1 MSPLPTTIK
10 PPATITLRNITLNR
24 TTVARTLVSAAS
36 RLVSTLLLPLLLLTS
51 AHAADSN
58 DVILQA
64 MRAELDRARDLK
76 FANLESPY
84 YVEANVDDITTYTAV
99 ATLGGLLSANHGRFR
114 SPRVEVR
121 VGSYK
126 FDNTNYIGSGYT
138 YGSNYDVD
146 RMPLEDN
153 LQLLRRYLW
162 LAIDRAYKSAVESI
176 SRKRAALKNVS
187 IGEQPDDFEKADALR
202 LIEPVAPV
210 TFDEEALKARVRTL
224 SAIFVKYPDL
234 RNSSVEFSG
243 AHNIRYMATTE
254 GTEIRQQ
261 EHVSVLRARAASQAP
276 DGMMLRDAVV
286 FHSGQPGV
294 IASEP
299 EMARAITALA
309 ENVTAL
315 AKAPMGE
322 AYNGP
327 VIFERE
333 AAAQVLAQVIGKNL
347 ALTRKP
353 VTEPGRPGVFPTSEL
368 EGRFGARILPE
379 WMDIVDDPTQTEW
392 RGHPLFGHY
401 TVDMDGVAPK
411 PLSLVEKGVLKNF
424 LLTRLPMRNF
434 HDSNGRARLQ
444 GGFGA
449 NAAGFGNLFVRASE
463 TVSPAELKKKMIEI
477 CKTRS
482 KPYGILVR
490 KMDFPSSAS
499 YDELRRLLAGSANS
513 GGSAK
518 PVSIPI
524 LAYRVYPDGREELVR
539 GLRFRGFNARSFK
552 DILAASDEN
561 FVFEFLDNGAP
572 LALMGS
578 GSTIAQSCVIAPSLL
593 IDDLEM
599 ERMEEEFPK
608 IPIVPPPT

>member
-1 MSPLPTTIK
+1 MKRWPL
-10 PPATITLRNITLNR
+10 
-24 TTVARTLVSAAS
+24 V
-36 RLVSTLLLPLLLLTS
+36 LLLCACTCY
-51 AHAADSN
+51 AADSG
-58 DVILQA
+58 DVILRA

-84 YVEANVDDITTYTAV
+84 YVEANIDDVASFTAS
-99 ATLGGLLSANHGRFR
+99 ATLGGLLSANRGHFR

-126 FDNTNYIGSGYT
+126 FDNTNYIGSGYI

-146 RMPLEDN
+146 RLPLEDN
-153 LQLLRRYLW
+153 FELLRRYLW

-187 IGEQPDDFEKADALR
+187 IGEQPDDFAPAEPLR
-202 LIEPVAPV
+202 NIEPVSPAS
-210 TFDEEALKARVRTL
+210 FDEEALKARVRSL
-224 SAIFVKYPDL
+224 SAIFAKYPDV
-234 RNSSVEFSG
+234 RNSSVDFSG

-254 GTEIRQQ
+254 GTEIRVQ
-261 EHVSVLRARAASQAP
+261 EHVSVLTARASSQAP
-276 DGMMLRDAVV
+276 DGMMLRDVVV

-294 IASEP
+294 LASEL
-299 EMARAITALA
+299 EMARGITALA
-309 ENVTAL
+309 ENVSAL
-315 AKAPMGE
+315 AKSPMGE
-322 AYNGP
+322 GYNGP
-327 VIFERE
+327 VVFERQ
-333 AAAQVLAQVIGKNL
+333 AAAQILAQVIGKNL

-401 TVDMDGVAPK
+401 TVDMDGVAPQ
-411 PLSLVEKGVLKNF
+411 PLSLVEKGMLKNF

-434 HDSNGRARLQ
+434 PRSNGRARLP
-444 GGFGA
+444 GGFGE
-449 NAAGFGNLFVRASE
+449 NAAGLSNLFVRASE
-463 TVSPAELKKKMIEI
+463 TVTPAELKKKMIEI
-477 CKTRS
+477 CKTRN
-482 KPYGILVR
+482 KPYGILIR
-490 KMDFPSSAS
+490 KMDYPSSAAL
-499 YDELRRLLAGSANS
+499 DELRRLLAGSANS

-561 FVFEFLDNGAP
+561 YVFEFLDNGVPMAM
-572 LALMGS
+572 MGA

>member
-1 MSPLPTTIK
+1 MS
-10 PPATITLRNITLNR
+10 RW
-24 TTVARTLVSAAS
+24 
-36 RLVSTLLLPLLLLTS
+36 PLLLLLCACAS
-51 AHAADSN
+51 QAADSG
-58 DVILQA
+58 DLILRA
-64 MRAELDRARDLK
+64 MRAELDRAHDLK

-84 YVEANVDDITTYTAV
+84 YVEANVDDVSSFTAS
-99 ATLGGLLSANHGRFR
+99 ATLGGLLSANRGRFR

-126 FDNTNYIGSGYT
+126 FDNTNYIGSGFT

-146 RMPLEDN
+146 RLPLEDN
-153 LQLLRRYLW
+153 FELLRRYLW

-187 IGEQPDDFEKADALR
+187 IGEQPDDFAPAPPLR
-202 LIEPVAPV
+202 RIEPVSPV
-210 TFDEEALKARVRTL
+210 IFDEEALKARVRSL

-254 GTEIRQQ
+254 GTEIRIQ
-261 EHVSVLRARAASQAP
+261 EHVSIVRARASIQAP

-286 FHSGQPGV
+286 FHSAQPGV
-294 IASEP
+294 LASEA
-299 EMARAITALA
+299 EMARGITALA
-309 ENVTAL
+309 ENVSAL

-322 AYNGP
+322 GYNGP
-327 VIFERE
+327 VVFERE
-333 AAAQVLAQVIGKNL
+333 AAAQVLAQVIGQNL

-401 TVDMDGVAPK
+401 TVDMDGVAPQ

-434 HDSNGRARLQ
+434 STSNGRARLQ
-444 GGFGA
+444 GRFGA
-449 NAAGFGNLFVRASE
+449 NAAGFSNLFIRASE
-463 TVSPAELKKKMIEI
+463 TVAPAELKKKMIEI
-477 CKTRS
+477 CKTRN
-482 KPYGILVR
+482 KPYGILIR
-490 KMDFPSSAS
+490 KMDFPSSAPF
-499 YDELRRLLAGSANS
+499 DELRRLLAGSANS

-518 PVSIPI
+518 AVSIPI
-524 LAYRVYPDGREELVR
+524 LAYRVYPDGREELIR

-552 DILAASDEN
+552 DILAASDESY
-561 FVFEFLDNGAP
+561 VFEFLDNGVPMAM
-572 LALMGS
+572 MGA

>member
-1 MSPLPTTIK
+1 MR
-10 PPATITLRNITLNR
+10 LR
-24 TTVARTLVSAAS
+24 
-36 RLVSTLLLPLLLLTS
+36 PLLLLLCACAS
-51 AHAADSN
+51 YAADSG
-58 DVILQA
+58 DVILRA
-64 MRAELDRARDLK
+64 MRAELDRARNLT

-84 YVEANVDDITTYTAV
+84 YVEANIDDVASFTAS
-99 ATLGGLLSANHGRFR
+99 ATLGGLLSANHGHFR

-126 FDNTNYIGSGYT
+126 FDNMNYIGSGYI

-146 RMPLEDN
+146 RLPLEDN
-153 LQLLRRYLW
+153 FELLRRYLW

-187 IGEQPDDFEKADALR
+187 IGEQPDDFAPAEPLR
-202 LIEPVAPV
+202 NIEPVSPAS
-210 TFDEEALKARVRTL
+210 FDEEALKARVRSL
-224 SAIFVKYPDL
+224 SAIFAKYPDV
-234 RNSSVEFSG
+234 RNSSVDFSG

-254 GTEIRQQ
+254 GTEIRVQ
-261 EHVSVLRARAASQAP
+261 EHVSVLTARASSQAP
-276 DGMMLRDAVV
+276 DGMMLRDVVV
-286 FHSGQPGV
+286 FYSGQPGV
-294 IASEP
+294 LASEL
-299 EMARAITALA
+299 EMARAIAALA
-309 ENVTAL
+309 ENVSAL

-322 AYNGP
+322 GYNGP
-327 VIFERE
+327 VVFERQ
-333 AAAQVLAQVIGKNL
+333 AAAQILAQVIGKNL

-401 TVDMDGVAPK
+401 TVDMDGVAPQ

-434 HDSNGRARLQ
+434 PRSNGRARLP
-444 GGFGA
+444 GGFGD
-449 NAAGFGNLFVRASE
+449 NAAGLTNLFVRASE
-463 TVSPAELKKKMIEI
+463 TVTPAELKKKMIEI
-477 CKTRS
+477 CKTRN
-482 KPYGILVR
+482 KPYGILIR
-490 KMDFPSSAS
+490 KMDYPSSAAL
-499 YDELRRLLAGSANS
+499 DELRRLLAGSANS

-518 PVSIPI
+518 AVSIPI

-552 DILAASDEN
+552 DILAASDDN
-561 FVFEFLDNGAP
+561 YVFEFLDNGVPMAM
-572 LALMGS
+572 MGA

>member
-1 MSPLPTTIK
+1 V
-10 PPATITLRNITLNR
+10 RR
-24 TTVARTLVSAAS
+24 W
-36 RLVSTLLLPLLLLTS
+36 PLLLLLC
-51 AHAADSN
+51 ACACYAADSG
-58 DVILQA
+58 DVILRA
-64 MRAELDRARDLK
+64 MRAELDRARNLT

-84 YVEANVDDITTYTAV
+84 YVEANIDDVASFTAS
-99 ATLGGLLSANHGRFR
+99 ATLGGLLSANRGHFR

-121 VGSYK
+121 VGNYK
-126 FDNTNYIGSGYT
+126 FDNTNYIGSGYI

-146 RMPLEDN
+146 RLPLEDN
-153 LQLLRRYLW
+153 FELLRRYLW

-187 IGEQPDDFEKADALR
+187 IGEQPDDFAPAEPLR
-202 LIEPVAPV
+202 NIEPVSPAS
-210 TFDEEALKARVRTL
+210 FDEEALKARVRSL
-224 SAIFVKYPDL
+224 SAIFAKYPDV
-234 RNSSVEFSG
+234 RNSSVDFSG

-254 GTEIRQQ
+254 GTEIRVQ
-261 EHVSVLRARAASQAP
+261 EHVSVLTARASSQAP
-276 DGMMLRDAVV
+276 DGMMLRDVVV

-294 IASEP
+294 LASEL
-299 EMARAITALA
+299 EMARGITALA
-309 ENVTAL
+309 ENVSAL

-322 AYNGP
+322 GYNGP
-327 VIFERE
+327 VVFERQ
-333 AAAQVLAQVIGKNL
+333 AAAQILAQVIGKNL

-379 WMDIVDDPTQTEW
+379 WMDVVDDPTQTEW
-392 RGHPLFGHY
+392 RGQPLFGHY
-401 TVDMDGVAPK
+401 TVDMDGVAPQ

-434 HDSNGRARLQ
+434 PRSNGRARLP
-444 GGFGA
+444 GGFGD
-449 NAAGFGNLFVRASE
+449 NAAGVTNLFVRASE
-463 TVSPAELKKKMIEI
+463 TVTPAELKKKMIEI
-477 CKTRS
+477 CKTRN
-482 KPYGILVR
+482 KPYGILIR
-490 KMDFPSSAS
+490 KMDYPSSAAL
-499 YDELRRLLAGSANS
+499 DELRRLLAGSANS

-518 PVSIPI
+518 AVSIPI

-561 FVFEFLDNGAP
+561 YVFEFLDNGVPMAM
-572 LALMGS
+572 MGA

-599 ERMEEEFPK
+599 ERMEEEFPR

>member
-1 MSPLPTTIK
+1 
-10 PPATITLRNITLNR
+10 
-24 TTVARTLVSAAS
+24 
-36 RLVSTLLLPLLLLTS
+36 
-51 AHAADSN
+51 
-58 DVILQA
+58 
-64 MRAELDRARDLK
+64 MRAELDRAHNLK

-84 YVEANVDDITTYTAV
+84 YVEANVDDVTSFTAA
-99 ATLGGLLSANHGRFR
+99 ATLGGLLNANHGHFR
-114 SPRVEVR
+114 VPRVEVR

-146 RMPLEDN
+146 RLPLEDN
-153 LQLLRRYLW
+153 FELLRRYLW

-187 IGEQPDDFEKADALR
+187 IGEQPDDFAPADPLR
-202 LIEPVAPV
+202 RMEPVSHF
-210 TFDEEALKARVRTL
+210 TFDEEPLQARVRSL
-224 SAIFVKYPDL
+224 SAIFAQYPEL

-243 AHNIRYMATTE
+243 VHNIRYMATTE
-254 GTEIRQQ
+254 GTEIRLQ
-261 EHVSVLRARAASQAP
+261 EHVSIVRARASIQAP

-294 IASEP
+294 LASER
-299 EMARAITALA
+299 EMARGIVALA
-309 ENVTAL
+309 ENVSAL
-315 AKAPMGE
+315 AKAPIGE
-322 AYNGP
+322 GYNGP

-379 WMDIVDDPTQTEW
+379 WMDIVDDPTQIEW

-401 TVDMDGVAPK
+401 TVDMDGIAPQ
-411 PLSLVEKGVLKNF
+411 PLALVEKGVLKNF

-434 HDSNGRARLQ
+434 PKSNGHARLQ

-449 NAAGFGNLFVRASE
+449 NAAGFSNLFVRASD
-463 TVSPAELKKKMIEI
+463 TVPPAELKKKMLDI
-477 CKTRS
+477 CKLRN
-482 KPYGILVR
+482 KPYGILIR
-490 KMDFPSSAS
+490 KMDFPSSAPI
-499 YDELRRLLAGSANS
+499 DELRRLLAGSANS

-518 PVSIPI
+518 AVSIPI
-524 LAYRVYPDGREELVR
+524 LTYRVYPDGREELIR

-552 DILAASDEN
+552 DILAASAEN
-561 FVFEFLDNGAP
+561 YVFDFLENGAP
-572 LALMGS
+572 MAMMGA

>member
-1 MSPLPTTIK
+1 MKSAPPVPTRSTV
-10 PPATITLRNITLNR
+10 
-24 TTVARTLVSAAS
+24 TVARTILSSATS
-36 RLVSTLLLPLLLLTS
+36 GLLLLIAS
-51 AHAADSN
+51 AAPAADSG
-58 DVILQA
+58 DVILRA
-64 MRAELDRARDLK
+64 MRAELDRAHNLK

-84 YVEANVDDITTYTAV
+84 YVEANVDDVTSFTAA
-99 ATLGGLLSANHGRFR
+99 ATLGGLLSANDGHFR
-114 SPRVEVR
+114 VPRVEVR

-146 RMPLEDN
+146 RLPLEDN
-153 LQLLRRYLW
+153 FELLRRYLW
-162 LAIDRAYKSAVESI
+162 LAIDRSYKSAVESI

-187 IGEQPDDFEKADALR
+187 IGEQPDDFAPAEPLR
-202 LIEPVAPV
+202 RLEPVSPV
-210 TFDEEALKARVRTL
+210 TFDEEALKARVRSL
-224 SAIFVKYPDL
+224 SAIFAQYPDL

-243 AHNIRYMATTE
+243 VHNIRYMATTE

-261 EHVSVLRARAASQAP
+261 EHVSYVRARASIQAP

-294 IASEP
+294 LASER

-309 ENVTAL
+309 ENVSAL
-315 AKAPMGE
+315 AKAPIGE
-322 AYNGP
+322 GYNGP

-379 WMDIVDDPTQTEW
+379 WMDIVDVPTQIDW

-401 TVDMDGVAPK
+401 TVDMDGVAPQ
-411 PLSLVEKGVLKNF
+411 PLSLVQKGVLANF
-424 LLTRLPMRNF
+424 LTTRLPMRNF
-434 HDSNGRARLQ
+434 PRSNGHARLQ

-449 NAAGFGNLFVRASE
+449 NAAGFSNLFVRASD
-463 TVSPAELKKKMIEI
+463 TVAPAELKRKMIEI
-477 CKTRS
+477 CKLRN
-482 KPYGILVR
+482 KPYGILIR
-490 KMDFPSSAS
+490 KLDFPSSAAF
-499 YDELRRLLAGSANS
+499 DELRRLLAGSANS

-518 PVSIPI
+518 AVSIPI

-561 FVFEFLDNGAP
+561 YVFEFLENGAP
-572 LALMGS
+572 MAMMGA
-578 GSTIAQSCVIAPSLL
+578 GATIAQSCVIAPSLL